1 MLLNSFTGNKN
12 IKESLLGAMAS
23 GRLSH
28 GLLLRGEKGMGV
40 NYFALLLAADITGST
55 DIDGIAAGKSPQVQI
70 IRGEGASGLI
80 RVDKIRQI
88 NENVNY
94 SSINGEKRVII
105 IENCENFNLNSA
117 NALLKNLEE
126 PKDDITYILTTNNP
140 RAILATIRSRCAV
153 YTLASP
159 SKQEVLDYFRSRN
172 ADMQA
177 AESLMTIYG
186 ENIGKIANALENE
199 KRYAILQDAV
209 TVFELM
215 KKRDTYAASKLCYA
229 YNKRKDDFRL
239 MLEDLRDICHRN
251 LSEKSI
257 QAINIVQKYSE
268 ILQMNV
274 NLNLLIE
281 NFAVEITK

>member
-1 MLLNSFTGNKN
+1 MLLNSFTGNRN
-12 IKESLLGAMAS
+12 IKESLLGALAS

-28 GLLLRGEKGMGV
+28 GLLLCGEKGMGV

-55 DIDGIAAGKSPQVQI
+55 DTDGIAAGRNPLVQI
-70 IRGEGASGLI
+70 VRGEGASGLI
-80 RVDKIRQI
+80 RVDKIRRI

-126 PKDDITYILTTNNP
+126 PKDDITYILTTNNS

-153 YTLASP
+153 YTLTAP
-159 SKQEVLDYFRSRN
+159 SRDELLGYFSAQG

-177 AESLMTIYG
+177 VESLMAVYG
-186 ENIGKIANALENE
+186 ENIGKISNALENE
-199 KRYAILQDAV
+199 KRYALLQDAV
-209 TVFELM
+209 ALHACAA
-215 KKRDTYAASKLCYA
+215 KGDTYRAAKLCYT

-251 LSEKSI
+251 LSPKSI
-257 QAINIVQKYSE
+257 QTINLIQKYSE
-268 ILQMNV
+268 ILLINV
-274 NLNLLIE
+274 NLNLVIE

>member
-1 MLLNSFTGNKN
+1 MLLNSFTGNNN
-12 IKESLLGAMAS
+12 IKESLLGALAS

-28 GLLLRGEKGMGV
+28 GLLLCGEKGMGV

-55 DIDGIAAGKSPQVQI
+55 DTDGIAAGRNPLVQI
-70 IRGEGASGLI
+70 IKGEGASGLI
-80 RVDKIRQI
+80 RVDKIRRI

-140 RAILATIRSRCAV
+140 RSILATIRSRCAV
-153 YTLASP
+153 YTLTVP
-159 SKQEVLDYFRSRN
+159 TQPQVLDYFRAQS

-177 AESLMTIYG
+177 VEGLMAIYG
-186 ENIGKIANALENE
+186 ENIGKIASALGSE
-199 KRYAILQDAV
+199 KRYSILQDAV
-209 TVFELM
+209 SLHECV
-215 KKRDTYAASKLCYA
+215 KKGDTYRAAKLCYT
-229 YNKRKDDFRL
+229 YNKHKDDFRL

-251 LSEKSI
+251 LSTKSI
-257 QAINIVQKYSE
+257 QTINIIQKYSE
-268 ILQMNV
+268 ILLMNV
-274 NLNLLIE
+274 NLNLAIE

>member
-28 GLLLRGEKGMGV
+28 GLLLCGEKGMGV
-40 NYFALLLAADITGST
+40 NHFALMLAADITGST
-55 DIDGIAAGKSPQVQI
+55 DTDGISAGKSPQVQI
-70 IRGEGASGLI
+70 IRGEGTSGLI

-126 PKDDITYILTTNNP
+126 PKDDITYILTTTNP

-153 YTLASP
+153 YTLTSP
-159 SKQEVLDYFRSRN
+159 TRAEVLDYFRTRS

-177 AESLMTIYG
+177 VDSLMAVYG
-186 ENIGKIANALENE
+186 ENIGKISDALESE
-199 KRYAILQDAV
+199 KRYGVLQDAV
-209 TVFELM
+209 AVFDM
-215 KKRDTYAASKLCYA
+215 AKKGDAYAVAKQCYP

-251 LSEKSI
+251 LSHKSI
-257 QAINIVQKYSE
+257 QTINIVQKYSE
-268 ILQMNV
+268 ILLMNV
-274 NLNLLIE
+274 NLNLVIE

>member
-1 MLLNSFTGNKN
+1 MLLNSFTGNN
-12 IKESLLGAMAS
+12 IKESLLGALAS

-28 GLLLRGEKGMGV
+28 GLLLCGEKGMGV

-55 DIDGIAAGKSPQVQI
+55 DTDGIAAGRNPLVQI
-70 IRGEGASGLI
+70 IKGEGASGLI
-80 RVDKIRQI
+80 RVDKIRRI

-140 RAILATIRSRCAV
+140 RSILATIRSRCAV
-153 YTLASP
+153 YTLTAP
-159 SKQEVLDYFRSRN
+159 TQPQVLDYFRTQS

-177 AESLMTIYG
+177 VEGLMAIYG
-186 ENIGKIANALENE
+186 ENIGKIASALGSE
-199 KRYAILQDAV
+199 KRYSILQDAV
-209 TVFELM
+209 SLHECV
-215 KKRDTYAASKLCYA
+215 KKGDTYRAAKLCYT
-229 YNKRKDDFRL
+229 YNKHKDDFRL

-251 LSEKSI
+251 LSTKSI
-257 QAINIVQKYSE
+257 QTINIIQKYSE
-268 ILQMNV
+268 ILLMNV
-274 NLNLLIE
+274 NLNLAIE

>member
-28 GLLLRGEKGMGV
+28 GLLICGEKGMGV

-55 DIDGIAAGKSPQVQI
+55 DIDGISAGKSPQVQI

-80 RVDKIRQI
+80 RVDKIRRI
-88 NENVNY
+88 NDNVNY
-94 SSINGEKRVII
+94 SYKKKKKRVII

-126 PKDDITYILTTNNP
+126 PKDDITYILTTTNS

-153 YTLASP
+153 YTLTAP
-159 SKQEVLDYFRSRN
+159 TRTEVLDYFRDRN

-177 AESLMTIYG
+177 VDSLMAVYG
-186 ENIGKIANALENE
+186 ENIGKISNALENE

-209 TVFELM
+209 AVFDM
-215 KKRDTYAASKLCYA
+215 VKRNDTYAVARQCYP
-229 YNKRKDDFRL
+229 YNKRRDDFRL

-251 LSEKSI
+251 LSHKSI
-257 QAINIVQKYSE
+257 QTINIIQKYSE
-268 ILQMNV
+268 ILLMNV
-274 NLNLLIE
+274 NLNLVIE

>member
-1 MLLNSFTGNKN
+1 MLLNSFTGNRN
-12 IKESLLGAMAS
+12 IKESLLGALAS

-28 GLLLRGEKGMGV
+28 GLLLCGEKGMGV

-55 DIDGIAAGKSPQVQI
+55 DTDGIAAGRNPLVQI
-70 IRGEGASGLI
+70 VRGEGTSGLI
-80 RVDKIRQI
+80 RVDKIRRI

-126 PKDDITYILTTNNP
+126 PKDDITYILTTNNS

-153 YTLASP
+153 YTLTAP
-159 SKQEVLDYFRSRN
+159 SRAELMDYFSVQG

-177 AESLMTIYG
+177 VESLMAVYG
-186 ENIGKIANALENE
+186 ENIGKISNALENE
-199 KRYAILQDAV
+199 KRYALLQDAV
-209 TVFELM
+209 ALHACTT
-215 KKRDTYAASKLCYA
+215 KGDTYRAAKLCYT

-251 LSEKSI
+251 LSPKSI
-257 QAINIVQKYSE
+257 QTINLIQKYSE
-268 ILQMNV
+268 ILLMNV
-274 NLNLLIE
+274 NLNLVIE